1 MSKASYWQRGET
13 LDFKND
19 TDQMIEENTIIK
31 IVTRVGVVGAPIAP
45 GEIGSLHVSGVFEM
59 PKKQGEELLIGE
71 LAYFDGNEITK
82 TETSN
87 TLAGYAAAPAGAD
100 DKNAIIKLMG

>member
-45 GEIGSLHVSGVFEM
+45 
-59 PKKQGEELLIGE
+59 
-71 LAYFDGNEITK
+71 
-82 TETSN
+82 
-87 TLAGYAAAPAGAD
+87 
-100 DKNAIIKLMG
+100 